1 MHGSPRILVVEDE
14 PFIAQVLSDVLAAEG
29 DTVDTA
35 SNGRLALEMIEARAY
50 DLILTD
56 LQMPELDGIGLCRDL
71 EGRRPELLRRL
82 IIISGTIEHPDY
94 EQSLAH
100 IDVPVLEKP
109 FSLSAL
115 HAVMQQVLAGH
126 ESGRPG

>member
-1 MHGSPRILVVEDE
+1 MHASPRILVVEDE

-29 DTVDTA
+29 YTVDTA
-35 SNGRLALEMIEARAY
+35 ANGRLALEMIEARAY

-56 LQMPELDGIGLCRDL
+56 LRMPELDGIGLYRDL
-71 EGRRPELLRRL
+71 EVRRPELLRRL
-82 IIISGTIEHPDY
+82 IIISGTTEHPDY
-94 EQSLAH
+94 AQFLAD

-115 HAVMQQVLAGH
+115 RAVMRQVLAGH
-126 ESGRPG
+126 ESSRCE